1 MPLPD
6 HRRSLALLMG
16 AAALL
21 GLAVGPDARAQ
32 EAPAGPIGD
41 ELFGSYTLEARGQG
55 MRVRYEIEG
64 MLPGGT
70 PVLDLGMPEA
80 LARFTSGPTGY
91 GVASLA
97 YPGGVLV
104 NLPSL
109 VEQGGGGSDTPP
121 YPIMA
126 EAFYP
131 TGPTEAGDE
140 QPGGT
145 AQRVT
150 TGQLGVDVLAT
161 YPATVAPP
169 VVNVGSVRTAARSVI
184 EGGKAVS
191 RTRVVAND
199 IAVLGGVLTIESVVT
214 DLVAAHDGTAGAASG
229 GTVANGVK
237 FLGLDA
243 SLTEDG
249 LVLQEA
255 PPVEGPGAP
264 LGGVLTPIVPPA
276 GEALSPFQAALN
288 DVLRQSQ
295 PQLGELLAMA
305 GIHVSV
311 VEPETTPS
319 TTGAAS
325 LNSAGVLVGFD
336 YFGRDQEELGDLL
349 AAIPEEL
356 RPNLGPLSNPITFFT
371 ENHFTAIGLAP
382 ASVTSLATPPFPE
395 VVVPPIDVPGFV
407 PGVTVPG
414 TPGLGSPDF
423 STPTPPISSSS
434 PAGEDLDG
442 EDASATVGGALPAL
456 LVAAALLASPFFG
469 LGSTRL
475 ADNVLAPV
483 GPGCPTAQDKPP
495 RARHR

>member
-1 MPLPD
+1 M
-6 HRRSLALLMG
+6 
-16 AAALL
+16 
-21 GLAVGPDARAQ
+21 
-32 EAPAGPIGD
+32 E
-41 ELFGSYTLEARGQG
+41 
-55 MRVRYEIEG
+55 
-64 MLPGGT
+64 
-70 PVLDLGMPEA
+70 
-80 LARFTSGPTGY
+80 
-91 GVASLA
+91 
-97 YPGGVLV
+97 
-104 NLPSL
+104 
-109 VEQGGGGSDTPP
+109 
-121 YPIMA
+121 

-131 TGPTEAGDE
+131 TGPTEAGAE

-150 TGQLGVDVLAT
+150 SGPLGVDVLAT

-184 EGGKAVS
+184 EDGKAVS

-229 GTVANGVK
+229 GTVANGVR

-243 SLTEDG
+243 SLTEEG

-276 GEALSPFQAALN
+276 GEALSPFQEALN
-288 DVLRQSQ
+288 DALGQSQ
-295 PQLGELLAMA
+295 PQLDELLTMA

-311 VEPETTPS
+311 VEPETIPS

-395 VVVPPIDVPGFV
+395 VVVPPIDLPGFD
-407 PGVTVPG
+407 PGFSVPG
-414 TPGLGSPDF
+414 TPGLGDPDF
-423 STPTPPISSSS
+423 STPTPSIPPSSQ
-434 PAGEDLDG
+434 PVEDIAGDG
-442 EDASATVGGALPAL
+442 ASATLSGALPAL

-483 GPGCPTAQDKPP
+483 ATGCPRGQDKPP
-495 RARHR
+495 PARPT